1 MMSDWRAILA
11 GLLLLAACGEQQIL
25 KPAEPGGQPAAVE
38 RIFLVTNRV
47 LSSDPE
53 DRGARAET
61 VSRAVLDVGL
71 PFLPPICRAPSNTW
85 RAI

>member
-1 MMSDWRAILA
+1 MTSVWRALLA
-11 GLLLLAACGEQQIL
+11 GALLLSACNEPQIL
-25 KPAEPGGQPAAVE
+25 KLAGPGGQAAME

-53 DRGARAET
+53 DRKARAET